1 MNFRFLWNEWES
13 NDLSDGKETP
23 LGFEVFLNVH
33 HMRTQLKMT
42 QIAKLFIQKLWDR
55 SIIVIAHKI
64 DNTNTGAQSCDL
76 SDSPV
81 FVHYSFGRWE

>member
-1 MNFRFLWNEWES
+1 M
-13 NDLSDGKETP
+13 
-23 LGFEVFLNVH
+23 GFEVFLNVH

-81 FVHYSFGRWE
+81 FVHYSFVSTEGALVVVTV